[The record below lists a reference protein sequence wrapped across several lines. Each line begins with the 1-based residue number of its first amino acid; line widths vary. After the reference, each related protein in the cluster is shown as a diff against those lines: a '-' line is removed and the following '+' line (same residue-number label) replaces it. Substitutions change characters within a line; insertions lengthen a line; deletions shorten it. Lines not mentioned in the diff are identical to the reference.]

1 MSKASAKEERPLART
16 AVDPW
21 PRVRDW
27 FDAMIPADALW
38 RGPFAHAPRVEEITT
53 DGHWTFRFELPG
65 IDPVKDVDVSLS
77 DGYLV
82 VEGHREL
89 SRVEPARTEF
99 AYGKFMRTIPLPAGV
114 IADDIEAQYTDGILE
129 ISVRAPKASRDSAH
143 IPVRRSLA
151 GAHGSRS

>member
-1 MSKASAKEERPLART
+1 MSLQTVAQEYLNSLWGNPALQYQVTPTTWQTPVTPGQSTTPTDSTNPQWGQGYSGSKTPDTREASNAEGSGRESFSMDKWAGQFSPSLSAKDVAR
-16 AVDPW
+16 
-21 PRVRDW
+21 
-27 FDAMIPADALW
+27 
-38 RGPFAHAPRVEEITT
+38 
-53 DGHWTFRFELPG
+53 
-65 IDPVKDVDVSLS
+65 
-77 DGYLV
+77 
-82 VEGHREL
+82 
-89 SRVEPARTEF
+89 